1 MPRTGLIL
9 VLSFILSANAL
20 QAQIPR
26 RPLLFKDGR
35 VEVAA
40 ARARGD
46 SAVTLVIAAM
56 PGRNANLASA
66 ITGMGGTI
74 RFRDDDVDYLRA
86 LVPVGAVERL
96 VGHRDLHS
104 MDVSKPQVPNPT
116 GGSSGAVVRTDSRRS
131 VRTTPPPQ
139 DTTTPA
145 WPPVLSDYPLTN
157 RYHPLDDLGGRAF
170 RKDNPTFDGRGVT
183 IAMIDMSA
191 DPLLPEL
198 QTALTLEGQPT
209 QKIIAYQT
217 AIDYDEQDDGAW
229 LLMRDTVVA
238 TSGRFTHRD
247 STYLPPHTGTFRIDV
262 MDEARFDSVHNA
274 GMEKDLN
281 RDGNPEGS
289 SRLFT
294 VLWDERTNDV
304 WVDTDQDLSFTDE
317 TALTDFRERA
327 EFGVLGRDDPD
338 TPVRESVGFGVQIDR
353 EKKRIALNMGVARHA
368 SLVVGAAVASK
379 GEKGRFEGMAPGA
392 RLANMAEGLAAYGQI
407 EATIAAVEHPDV
419 DVVFF
424 EQGSG
429 ITRPYLLRDGRL
441 VATVIYDRLIAK
453 YEKVI
458 MVPTHNYPILGGID
472 DFVLASGAIG
482 VGGHESK
489 DNFFTNHGVRVE
501 HQHNLLITGGY
512 GPMGNGAL
520 KPDII
525 SASNYVSTSRAFLEG
540 GSMAGLFQLPPGY
553 TIAGGTSTATPT
565 AAGAVALLISA
576 AKQTGV
582 EYDPWRIKHAIT
594 TSARYVPHLP
604 AHKQGNGVIDI
615 GAAWE
620 ILQTMDQSGDPVT
633 IESKAP
639 VQHAYSHLLATP
651 HEGVGLYE
659 RDRWAVGDRGERAI
673 TLTRTTG
680 PSGPMEFTVAWT
692 GDDHATFT
700 APASV
705 TLERD
710 TPTPLSI
717 GIAPTTPG
725 AHTALLTLTHP
736 DVPGYAHRML
746 ATIVAAQQLTRADSF
761 TVEEELEVPRPGMTS
776 RFFRVSEG
784 TSAFQV
790 EVDTEDRDV
799 ALAVIRPDTRS
810 HSGAGDQPDGTVVVN
825 DPMPGVW
832 EVRLSDI
839 ADTRTFDWEQA
850 KKHEPVPPTP
860 ATLTVSAFATAVESG
875 ELPGAQTMSSAV
887 TYDITLLSSMATFK
901 GGASGLPM
909 GSARLERPSI
919 RDKEQLVFDIEV
931 PEGSPYLF
939 ASAAGFTDTNA
950 DLDVYVFDCTG
961 KRCRRPDVDADP
973 LGDESVL
980 VENPAAGAWR
990 VVVDASSIPSG
1001 EMSFEYTDVV
1011 FNPSFGTLAVTDRPE
1026 DRQPGDTWTATAH
1039 SWITDAVHEGG
1050 RSPYPAVLIEGH
1062 RGNGGRYPIL
1072 LQRVGAMMGT
1082 ETGGEQGAMR

>member
-1 MPRTGLIL
+1 MPRIGLIFAL
-9 VLSFILSANAL
+9 LFFLSVAAL
-20 QAQIPR
+20 EGQIPR

-46 SAVTLVIAAM
+46 SAVTLVIATM
-56 PGRNANLASA
+56 PGRNDQLATA
-66 ITGMGGTI
+66 ITDLGGTI
-74 RFRDDDVDYLRA
+74 RFRDDNVDYLRA
-86 LVPVGAVERL
+86 LVPVDAVERL
-96 VGHRDLHS
+96 AGHRDLHS
-104 MDVSKPQVPNPT
+104 MDVSKPQVRNP
-116 GGSSGAVVRTDSRRS
+116 GDRISGEAGRNRTDHAAKDR
-131 VRTTPPPQ
+131 PPPQ
-139 DTTTPA
+139 DTTPPV

-157 RYHPLDDLGGRAF
+157 RYHPLEDLGGREF
-170 RKDNPTFDGRGVT
+170 REDNPTFDGRGVT

-198 QTALTLEGQPT
+198 QTALTMDGQPT

-229 LLMRDTVVA
+229 LLMRDTLVA
-238 TSGRFTHRD
+238 TSGRFTYRD
-247 STYLPPHTGTFRIDV
+247 STYAPPHAATFRIDV
-262 MDEARFDSVHNA
+262 MDEARFDSLHNA
-274 GMEKDLN
+274 GLEKDLN

-294 VLWDERTNDV
+294 VLWDERTNEV
-304 WVDTDQDLSFTDE
+304 WVDTDQDLSFADE
-317 TALTDFRERA
+317 KALTDFSERPT
-327 EFGVLGRDDPD
+327 FGVLGTDDPN

-353 EKKRIALNMGVARHA
+353 TKGRVALNMGVARHA

-379 GEKGRFEGMAPGA
+379 GANGRFEGMAPGA

-419 DVVFF
+419 DIVFF

-441 VATVIYDRLIAK
+441 VATVIYDRLIVR

-501 HQHNLLITGGY
+501 HEHNLLITGGY

-525 SASNYVSTSRAFLEG
+525 SASNYVSTSRGFQEG

-576 AKQTGV
+576 ARQTGV
-582 EYDPWRIKHAIT
+582 AYDPWRIKHAIT
-594 TSARYVPHLP
+594 TSARYMPHLP
-604 AHKQGNGVIDI
+604 AYKQGNGVLDI

-620 ILQTMDQSGDPVT
+620 VLKALDDSGDPIT
-633 IESKAP
+633 IESDAT

-651 HEGVGLYE
+651 HAGVGIYE
-659 RDRWAVGDRGERAI
+659 RDQWSVGDRGERTI

-680 PSGPMEFTVAWT
+680 PSAPLEFAVTWT
-692 GDDHATFT
+692 GDDHGTFT
-700 APASV
+700 APQSI
-705 TLERD
+705 TLRRD
-710 TPTPLSI
+710 TPTPLVV
-717 GIAPTTPG
+717 GIAPTTSG

-761 TVEEELEVPRPGMTS
+761 MVKEELGVPRPGMTS
-776 RFFRVSEG
+776 RFFRVPEG
-784 TSAFQV
+784 TTAFQV
-790 EVDTEDRDV
+790 SVETEDRDV

-810 HSGAGDQPDGTVVVN
+810 HSGAADQPDGTAVIN

-850 KKHEPVPPTP
+850 KKYEPVPPTP
-860 ATLTVSAFATAVESG
+860 VTLTVAGFAADVQVGQPRGVEWG
-875 ELPGAQTMSSAV
+875 TEAATFDL
-887 TYDITLLSSMATFK
+887 TLVSSMAAFK
-901 GGASGLPM
+901 GAATGLPM
-909 GSARLERPSI
+909 GSARLERPTI
-919 RDKEQLVFDIEV
+919 RDKEQLVFDVEV
-931 PEGSPYLF
+931 PAGSPYLF
-939 ASAAGFTDTNA
+939 ASATGFADQDA

-961 KRCRRPDVDADP
+961 KRCGRPDTDADP
-973 LGDESVL
+973 TGDESVL
-980 VENPAAGAWR
+980 IENPAAGTWR
-990 VVVDASSIPSG
+990 VVVDAAAVPSG
-1001 EMSFEYTDVV
+1001 VTSFEYLDVV
-1011 FNPSFGTLAVTDRPE
+1011 FNPSFGTLAVTDKPE
-1026 DRQPGDTWTATAH
+1026 DRKPGVTWTATAH
-1039 SWITDAVHEGG
+1039 SWITPAVHEGG

-1072 LQRVGAMMGT
+1072 LQPVGPMIGT
-1082 ETGGEQGAMR
+1082 ETGGF